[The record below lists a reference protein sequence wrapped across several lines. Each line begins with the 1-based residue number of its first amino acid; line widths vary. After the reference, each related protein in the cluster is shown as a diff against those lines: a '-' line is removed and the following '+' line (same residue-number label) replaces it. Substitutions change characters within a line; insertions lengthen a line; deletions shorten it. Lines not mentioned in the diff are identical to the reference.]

1 MTFRERRG
9 DISAVSGRGSGA
21 YVWDMHF
28 PSRRFIALAFVVLLI
43 GGLAPVAMLA
53 ADASIA
59 ATTEATAAST
69 ADQKA
74 FDLINDQRTSRG
86 LTKLRLDTRIL
97 TLANDRAVYMA
108 ENDLLSHT
116 HAGGKAVWDLMTDR
130 GIVWYGAGEIIAYNS
145 TTNLT
150 SSAAGAVSQWL
161 HSAPHK
167 AIMLST
173 AYDYMAFG
181 VAVSSK
187 TGRRYWAGV
196 FLKGPDR
203 TGAWSKILSVSKH
216 PISATKSHVTLRWD
230 GDDTK
235 LQVLTAGF
243 KLFDIQRREDGGAWF
258 DYGTRTTRSTTRT
271 WTRGHVWEF
280 RVRAQDK
287 VGNWGSWKYVTVR
300 P

>member
-1 MTFRERRG
+1 MVVVRPPPYGLDMRSLPRR
-9 DISAVSGRGSGA
+9 SLP
-21 YVWDMHF
+21 F
-28 PSRRFIALAFVVLLI
+28 AFVVLLI
-43 GGLAPVAMLA
+43 GGLMPAAALAEAPV
-53 ADASIA
+53 S
-59 ATTEATAAST
+59 TTVNAASLSA

-86 LTKLRLDTRIL
+86 LVRLRIDARLV

-108 ENDLLSHT
+108 QNDLLSHT
-116 HAGGKAVWDLMTDR
+116 HAGGKAVWDLMSDR
-130 GIVWYGAGEIIAYNS
+130 GIVWYGAGEIIAYN
-145 TTNLT
+145 TTSNVL

-173 AYDYMAFG
+173 QYNYMAFG
-181 VAVSSK
+181 LAISSV

-203 TGAWSKILSVSKH
+203 TAAWVHMTSVSKYS
-216 PISATKSHVTLRWD
+216 ISATKARVTLRWTG
-230 GDDTK
+230 GDVR

-243 KLFDIQRREDGGAWF
+243 RAFDIQRRVDGGRWF
-258 DYGTRTTRSTTRT
+258 DYGWTKRTSTTRT
-271 WTRGHVWEF
+271 WTRGHVWQF
-280 RVRAQDK
+280 RVRALDMA
-287 VGNWGSWKYVTVR
+287 GNWSSWVYRTVR